1 MPLNFEPVPYEEAAR
16 IVAEK
21 QIMSKEAFDSLV
33 DELKARAFTIAG
45 LEDLRMV
52 QEIRDAIAELPMGPP
67 WEDVK
72 RQVADKLEQGGFSE
86 KAADYR
92 ATLLLRHHGFAVYAQ
107 EKYRN
112 LREMQ
117 DVFPYWQYL
126 SMGDEKVRSSHAA
139 LNGLILPADDPFWRD
154 HFPPWEWNCRCQVV
168 GVTQEEYDAAATAGP
183 GLPTD
188 PDERAAGWKLPPAA
202 LDRLHDGGQLE
213 DGSGTPANV
222 ARTSSFHFDPSGP
235 GLDMAEI
242 EKRYDPADWAAFKA
256 RMESEKLADGRSVWE
271 WATAAGGAGGTPA
284 TGRTVAPR
292 QDGDAPIFTD
302 PVVQGDPVCDALG
315 CRKGAP
321 FSIED
326 AAAIANPR
334 FGEGWGYQNNCQR
347 CVQAYELAR
356 RGYDVEANAKP
367 RGGRNPIKWGHEL
380 FLDRNGN
387 PAQLR
392 FWMSEADVR
401 AAIAGTQG
409 EARFVV
415 YARWRRGGAHVFIAE
430 KTPGGIRYVDPQ
442 NNSLD
447 ASGHF
452 ARGKPGH
459 FGLLRVD
466 DLQLNVNPT
475 TLGKNHKTAIAHKG

>member
-1 MPLNFEPVPYEEAAR
+1 MALITEPIPYEEAAR

-21 QIMSKEAFDSLV
+21 QIMSKAAFDTLC
-33 DELKARAFTIAG
+33 DELKARAFTVAG

-52 QEIRDAIAELPMGPP
+52 QEIRDAIAELPMGTP

-107 EKYRN
+107 ENYRE
-112 LREMQ
+112 LQEMK
-117 DVFPYWQYL
+117 DAFPYWKYQT
-126 SMGDEKVRSSHAA
+126 MGDEKVRSSHAA
-139 LNGLILPADDPFWRD
+139 LDGLILPADDPFWRD

-168 GVTQEEYDAAATAGP
+168 GVTQEEYDAAQTAGS
-183 GLPTD
+183 GSFDPTD
-188 PDERAAGWKLPPAA
+188 PDAKAAGWKLPPAA
-202 LDRLHDGGQLE
+202 LDRLHDGGQLD

-242 EKRYDPADWAAFKA
+242 EKRYNPSDWARFKA
-256 RMESEKLADGRSVWE
+256 NMEAEKLADGRSVWD
-271 WATAAGGAGGTPA
+271 WATGKKAGDVARQNAPAAPEK
-284 TGRTVAPR
+284 PR
-292 QDGDAPIFTD
+292 FTD
-302 PVVQGDPVCDALG
+302 PVVAGDPVCDALG
-315 CRKGAP
+315 CRKGRP

-334 FGEGWGYQNNCQR
+334 FAEGWEYQNNCQR

-356 RGYDVEANAKP
+356 RGYDVEANARP
-367 RGGRNPIKWGHEL
+367 RRGRNPIKWGHEL
-380 FLDRNGN
+380 FLDRTGQ
-387 PAQLR
+387 PARLQ
-392 FWMSEADVR
+392 FGMSEADVR

-409 EARFVV
+409 DARFVV
-415 YARWRRGGAHVFIAE
+415 YVRWRRSGAHVFIAE

-442 NNSLD
+442 SNELD

-452 ARGKPGH
+452 ARGKPGQ

-466 DLQLNVNPT
+466 NLQLDVNPT
-475 TLGKNHKTAIAHKG
+475 TLGKNNKTAIAHKG

>member
-52 QEIRDAIAELPMGPP
+52 QEIRDAIAELPMGAA
-67 WEDVK
+67 WDDVK
-72 RQVADKLEQGGFSE
+72 KQVADKLEAGGFSE

-92 ATLLLRHHGFAVYAQ
+92 ATLLLRHHGFAAYAQ

-117 DVFPYWQYL
+117 DVFPYWQYQT
-126 SMGDEKVRSSHAA
+126 MGDEKVRSSHAA

-154 HFPPWEWNCRCQVV
+154 HFPPWEWNCRCMVV

-202 LDRLHDGGQLE
+202 LDRLHQGGQLD
-213 DGSGTPANV
+213 DGSGHPANV
-222 ARTSSFHFDPSGP
+222 ARTGSFHFDPSGP

-242 EKRYDPADWAAFKA
+242 EKRYNPADWAAFKA
-256 RMESEKLADGRSVWE
+256 RMEAEKLADGRSVWE
-271 WATAAGGAGGTPA
+271 WANGVKAAEIAKTHAPA
-284 TGRTVAPR
+284 SPEK
-292 QDGDAPIFTD
+292 PIFID
-302 PVVQGDPVCDALG
+302 PVVQGDPVCDALD
-315 CRKGAP
+315 CRKGPP

-326 AAAIANPR
+326 TAAIANPH
-334 FGEGWGYQNNCQR
+334 FKEGEEFQDNCQR

-356 RGYDVEANAKP
+356 RGYDVEARP
-367 RGGRNPIKWGHEL
+367 YVPHEL
-380 FLDRNGN
+380 IKYGN
-387 PAQLR
+387 EMYTGPHGIPPFFDIGLTL
-392 FWMSEADVR
+392 ADVQSR
-401 AAIAGTQG
+401 IATAPVG
-409 EARFVV
+409 ARFVV
-415 YARWRRGGAHVFIAE
+415 SIQWADSRCRHVFIAE
-430 KTPGGIRYVDPQ
+430 RTPEGVRYIDPQ
-442 NNSLD
+442 TGNTNVKNYFRLGVD
-447 ASGHF
+447 GEY
-452 ARGKPGH
+452 K
-459 FGLLRVD
+459 LLRTD
-466 DLQLNVNPT
+466 NLEISKDALR
-475 TLGKNHKTAIAHKG
+475 LGVIAKKG

>member
-21 QIMSKEAFDSLV
+21 QIMSKEAFDALC
-33 DELKARAFTIAG
+33 DELKARAFTVAG

-52 QEIRDAIAELPMGPP
+52 QEIRDAIAEIPMGAA

-92 ATLLLRHHGFAVYAQ
+92 ATLLLRHHGFAAYAQ
-107 EKYRN
+107 EKYRE

-117 DVFPYWQYL
+117 DAFPYWKYQT
-126 SMGDEKVRSSHAA
+126 MGDEKVRSSHAA
-139 LNGLILPADDPFWRD
+139 LDGLILPADDPFWRD
-154 HFPPWEWNCRCQVV
+154 HFPPWEWNCRCLVV

-202 LDRLHDGGQLE
+202 LDRLHSSGQLE
-213 DGSGTPANV
+213 DGSGTPATV

-242 EKRYDPADWAAFKA
+242 EKRYDPADWAAFRS

-271 WATAAGGAGGTPA
+271 WATGKKAAEIAKTHAPA
-284 TGRTVAPR
+284 EPEKPR
-292 QDGDAPIFTD
+292 FTD
-302 PVVQGDPVCDALG
+302 PVVKGDPVCDALG

-326 AAAIANPR
+326 AAAIVNPR
-334 FGEGWGYQNNCQR
+334 FKEDWGYQHNCQR

-356 RGYDVEANAKP
+356 RGYDVEANARP
-367 RGGRNPIKWGHEL
+367 QRGSNPIKYGAEL
-380 FLDRNGN
+380 FLARDGSGR
-387 PAQLR
+387 PAR
-392 FWMSEADVR
+392 FRYNMTESEVR
-401 AAIAGTQG
+401 AVIAGTPG
-409 EARFVV
+409 EARFIVTI
-415 YARWRRGGAHVFIAE
+415 RWRGPKPIGHGFIAE
-430 KTPGGIRYVDPQ
+430 KTPGGIRFIDPQ
-442 NNSLD
+442 SGNLD
-447 ASGHF
+447 VSGYF
-452 ARGKPGH
+452 AMGEPFR

-466 DLQLNVNPT
+466 DLPLNVNPT
-475 TLGKNHKTAIAHKG
+475 TLGKNRKTSIAHKG

>member
-21 QIMSKEAFDSLV
+21 QVMPKAAFDALC
-33 DELKARAFTIAG
+33 DELKARAFTVAG

-52 QEIRDAIAELPMGPP
+52 REIRDAIAEIPMGAS

-72 RQVADKLEQGGFSE
+72 KQVADKLEQGGFSE

-92 ATLLLRHHGFAVYAQ
+92 ATLLLRHHGFAAYAQ
-107 EKYRN
+107 EHWRVLQEDK
-112 LREMQ
+112 

-188 PDERAAGWKLPPAA
+188 PDERAVGWKLPPAA
-202 LDRLHDGGQLE
+202 LDRLHDGGQLD
-213 DGSGTPANV
+213 DGSGTPATV

-256 RMESEKLADGRSVWE
+256 RMEAEKLADGRSVWE
-271 WATAAGGAGGTPA
+271 WANGKKAAEIAKTHAPA
-284 TGRTVAPR
+284 APEK
-292 QDGDAPIFTD
+292 PVFTD
-302 PVVQGDPVCDALG
+302 PVVLGDPICDALG

-334 FGEGWGYQNNCQR
+334 FAEGEEFQDNCQR

-356 RGYDVEANAKP
+356 RGYDVEALPMPQDGFNHVKY
-367 RGGRNPIKWGHEL
+367 GNEL
-380 FLDRNGN
+380 FSDPHGIPPVFETGLTS
-387 PAQLR
+387 
-392 FWMSEADVR
+392 SEVKAS
-401 AAIAGTQG
+401 IASAPVG
-409 EARFVV
+409 ARFCIGIMWADSR
-415 YARWRRGGAHVFIAE
+415 YRHVFVAE
-430 KTPGGIRYVDPQ
+430 KTPKAVRYLDPQ
-442 NNSLD
+442 
-447 ASGHF
+447 SGNVNVGDYF
-452 ARGKPGH
+452 TAGVEGEYK
-459 FGLLRVD
+459 LLRTD
-466 DLQLNVNPT
+466 NLKLTQDPLM
-475 TLGKNHKTAIAHKG
+475 LGVIAKKG